1 MRRSFRGTL
10 SALDALILA
19 SSVLLG
25 LFWAYVTDREYAN
38 TRHRSVSRDGTQTRL
53 PIWLKQWRRPA
64 IRLMQGSSALL
75 AGVSYGIVLV
85 GFRPRRKAT
94 RAARKGAGHVAAALT
109 ALLTSA
115 LFTRWCFFPGLR
127 RLPPSELELT
137 FLNGCPF
144 GYFFNQNGFWLE
156 LRPEVTA
163 AILGA
168 WLTLAVLGFWR
179 AAEEP
184 ADRLGRGL
192 GVGWF
197 VVWGMQ
203 GMVYLIAWC

>member
-25 LFWAYVTDREYAN
+25 LVWVYVTDREYAN

-64 IRLMQGSSALL
+64 IRLMLGSSALL

-85 GFRPRRKAT
+85 GFRPRRKAP
-94 RAARKGAGHVAAALT
+94 RAARKGAGHIAAVLT
-109 ALLTSA
+109 ALLASA
-115 LFTRWCFFPGLR
+115 LFARQCFFPVFHLLIVLARERTFLTGFPFGHHLN
-127 RLPPSELELT
+127 PYVFWSEL
-137 FLNGCPF
+137 GS
-144 GYFFNQNGFWLE
+144 
-156 LRPEVTA
+156 EVTA